1 MLHVASCVS
10 EQRRS
15 QVETKVK
22 TKDAETQTENGK
34 DKDKDKEKKR
44 NEMRRF
50 YKKQI
55 DSISVSSSQRA
66 AHYKQNTLG
75 GEEYSKEWAWPLDLP
90 HCADV
95 WVANACSTTPPV
107 DQSAAIAPE
116 PPARAQD
123 SPVRRL
129 SWSQLS
135 SISPPC

>member
-22 TKDAETQTENGK
+22 TKDAKTQTQNG
-34 DKDKDKEKKR
+34 KDKDKEKKR

-66 AHYKQNTLG
+66 AHYEQNTLG
-75 GEEYSKEWAWPLDLP
+75 GSGRLKEAGRGPWTYRIVPT
-90 HCADV
+90 
-95 WVANACSTTPPV
+95 S
-107 DQSAAIAPE
+107 
-116 PPARAQD
+116 
-123 SPVRRL
+123 RRRTL
-129 SWSQLS
+129 VPQRLQL
-135 SISPPC
+135 IKVLGLRQGRLLGPKIRL